1 MRVCLIVLAATSAS
15 NLAFAGTMSAAHT
28 TATASVN
35 SFQLEESS
43 KRFLRS
49 YGMSDLDV
57 KEDSGEEERGIDLT
71 KLDDVINVVKGDKVI
86 DAAKVDDVIN
96 AAKANKVINAAKVDD
111 VLNAAK
117 LDDVVK
123 VDKVVNAA
131 KVDDV
136 IDEGKLDDLLQ
147 PDKIALA
154 LKDPNE
160 EMALFAQWH
169 ESEELSKAILKR
181 LHDNGGFFKNQA
193 IIFRYNDYRTRFAFN
208 KQLTPWLDTKTLDE
222 TLSSLQNHGMKK
234 MTEQF
239 EVWFKDGRTKQQIA
253 DALQPHPK
261 LAKKFKVLESHY
273 GHFVDYKA
281 IKIKQAAAAEAKTAA
296 EAKKAAEVVEAS

>member
-1 MRVCLIVLAATSAS
+1 MRVCLIVLAVTSAS
-15 NLAFAGTMSAAHT
+15 NLAFAGTMSAHT
-28 TATASVN
+28 AATASVN
-35 SFQLEESS
+35 GFQLEESS

-86 DAAKVDDVIN
+86 DAAKLDDVIN
-96 AAKANKVINAAKVDD
+96 AAKANKVINAAKANKVID
-111 VLNAAK
+111 AAK

-147 PDKIALA
+147 PDKIARA
-154 LKDPNE
+154 LKNPDE
-160 EMALFAQWH
+160 EMALFAKWH
-169 ESEELSKAILKR
+169 ESEELSKAILNR
-181 LHDNGGFFKNQA
+181 LKANGGFLKNQA
-193 IIFRYNDYRTRFAFN
+193 IILKYDTYRTRLAFN

-222 TLSSLQNHGMKK
+222 TLSLLQDHGLTKIRG
-234 MTEQF
+234 QF

-253 DALQPHPK
+253 EALQPHPE
-261 LAKKFKVLESHY
+261 LAKKFKALEFHY

-281 IKIKQAAAAEAKTAA
+281 IKIKQAAAAKAKTAA
-296 EAKKAAEVVEAS
+296 EAKKAAEVFEAS

>member
-1 MRVCLIVLAATSAS
+1 MRVCLIVLAVTSAS
-15 NLAFAGTMSAAHT
+15 NLAFAGTMSAHT
-28 TATASVN
+28 AATASVN
-35 SFQLEESS
+35 GFQLEESS

-57 KEDSGEEERGIDLT
+57 KEDSSEEERGIDLT

-96 AAKANKVINAAKVDD
+96 AAKANKVINAAKV
-111 VLNAAK
+111 
-117 LDDVVK
+117 DDVVK

-181 LHDNGGFFKNQA
+181 LHANGGFFKNQA

-208 KQLTPWLDTKTLDE
+208 KQLTPWLDTKTNLKFVTEPWYDE
-222 TLSSLQNHGMKK
+222 DKG
-234 MTEQF
+234 
-239 EVWFKDGRTKQQIA
+239 
-253 DALQPHPK
+253 
-261 LAKKFKVLESHY
+261 
-273 GHFVDYKA
+273 A
-281 IKIKQAAAAEAKTAA
+281 I
-296 EAKKAAEVVEAS
+296 

>member
-1 MRVCLIVLAATSAS
+1 
-15 NLAFAGTMSAAHT
+15 MSAHT
-28 TATASVN
+28 AATASVN
-35 SFQLEESS
+35 GFQLEESN

-57 KEDSGEEERGIDLT
+57 KEDSSEEERGIDLT

-86 DAAKVDDVIN
+86 D
-96 AAKANKVINAAKVDD
+96 AAKVDD

-181 LHDNGGFFKNQA
+181 LHANGGFFKNQA

-281 IKIKQAAAAEAKTAA
+281 IKIKRAAAAEAKTAA

>member
-35 SFQLEESS
+35 GFQLEESN

-57 KEDSGEEERGIDLT
+57 KEDSSEEERGIDLT

-117 LDDVVK
+117 VDDVVK

-147 PDKIALA
+147 PDKIARA
-154 LKDPNE
+154 LKNPDE
-160 EMALFAQWH
+160 EMALFAKWH
-169 ESEELSKAILKR
+169 ESEELSKAILNR
-181 LHDNGGFFKNQA
+181 LKANGGFFKNQA
-193 IIFRYNDYRTRFAFN
+193 IILKYDTYRTRLAFN

-222 TLSSLQNHGMKK
+222 TLSLLQDHGLTKIRG
-234 MTEQF
+234 QF

-253 DALQPHPK
+253 EALQPHPE
-261 LAKKFKVLESHY
+261 LAKKFKALEFHY

-281 IKIKQAAAAEAKTAA
+281 IKIKQAAAAKAKTAA

>member
-1 MRVCLIVLAATSAS
+1 
-15 NLAFAGTMSAAHT
+15 MSAHT
-28 TATASVN
+28 AATASVN
-35 SFQLEESS
+35 GFQLEESN

-57 KEDSGEEERGIDLT
+57 KEDSSEEERGIDLT

-117 LDDVVK
+117 VDDVVK

-154 LKDPNE
+154 LKDPDE

-181 LHDNGGFFKNQA
+181 LHANGGFFKNQA
-193 IIFRYNDYRTRFAFN
+193 IIFRT
-208 KQLTPWLDTKTLDE
+208 
-222 TLSSLQNHGMKK
+222 M
-234 MTEQF
+234 
-239 EVWFKDGRTKQQIA
+239 DGRTKQQIA

-273 GHFVDYKA
+273 GLFVDYKA
-281 IKIKQAAAAEAKTAA
+281 IEIKRAAAAEAKTAA

>member
-57 KEDSGEEERGIDLT
+57 KEDSSEEERGIDLT

-86 DAAKVDDVIN
+86 D
-96 AAKANKVINAAKVDD
+96 
-111 VLNAAK
+111 
-117 LDDVVK
+117 
-123 VDKVVNAA
+123 AA

-181 LHDNGGFFKNQA
+181 LHANGGFFKNQA